1 MKFTDFTKGSDAA
14 LARGKKSSDARA
26 IKPEHAALLK
36 KMFYDDT
43 IQTGRDKTWHYLKS
57 KFPDSHPTR
66 GQVEKWLMAQEQYQ
80 IDRRPKQTKEI
91 KSINHNIKKPRQ
103 LMFADLIQRKTG
115 KIADYILLVV
125 DAFTKKVWTRVVP
138 IRDNRT
144 KTARATAEMMEQIIE
159 EAGNPYST
167 KHESWVLYAVDGGPE
182 FLGDY
187 KDLMA
192 VRNIKQVPLI
202 PGRPMGNLAER
213 YNQSLQNIAF
223 KKAKAKGHQIV
234 TDLKESTENLNNLHN
249 RALGMTPNEAED
261 LDTAGIKALGVRLS
275 SNVRPSA
282 KDRDDVAIGDP
293 VRRKNSEKYKGGVG
307 VKFFNENFSREIFIV
322 YRVNKPRKASTRAI
336 TYKIKTRDGNELEF
350 NYTREDILKIPKETL
365 TKLNAEDKKR
375 VDEERER
382 DRLKAA
388 KKAERK
394 AARDAAREAKKQ
406 PGDDFKY
413 NHKERIIAKR
423 KFFTEDNPGN
433 VYKTRSGV
441 REYNGRIFARSFVRD
456 QYDIKWERD
465 DKTYV
470 YARDQIDD
478 DQGIRAA

>member
-1 MKFTDFTKGSDAA
+1 MKYKDFTKGSDAA

-26 IKPEHAALLK
+26 ISPAHAALLK

-115 KIADYILLVV
+115 DTAKYILLVV

-138 IRDNRT
+138 KRDGQT
-144 KTARATAEMMEQIIE
+144 KTARATSEMMNEIIE

-167 KHESWVLYAVDGGPE
+167 KHESWVLYAVDGGGE
-182 FLGDY
+182 FLGEY
-187 KDLMA
+187 KELMA
-192 VRNIKQVPLI
+192 ERNIKQVPLI

-213 YNQSLQNIAF
+213 YNQSLQNIAW
-223 KKAKAKGHQIV
+223 KKADAKGHEIV

-249 RALGMTPNEAED
+249 RALNMTPNEAEE
-261 LDTAGIKALGVRLS
+261 LDVSGIKALGVRLS

-293 VRRKNSEKYKGGVG
+293 VRRKERKKYKGGVG
-307 VKFFNENFSREIFIV
+307 VKYFNDNFSREIFIV

-336 TYKIKTRDGNELEF
+336 TYKIKTRDGEELAF

-375 VDEERER
+375 VDDERER
-382 DRLKAA
+382 DRLKEA

-394 AARDAAREAKKQ
+394 AAKAAKAAAPKPADK
-406 PGDDFKY
+406 FKY
-413 NHKERIIAKR
+413 DSNERIIAKR
-423 KFFTEDNPGN
+423 AFFKYDGN
-433 VYKTRSGV
+433 TYKPSSTRLKNINGV
-441 REYNGRIFARSFVRD
+441 IHARSIIRD
-456 QYDIKWERD
+456 EYDIKWQD
-465 DKTYV
+465 DSTTYT
-470 YARDQIDD
+470 YARDEIDD
-478 DQGIRAA
+478 DPDISRAV